1 LIILASSIFLLKI
14 HEIIGFSVPLL
25 AYLRCIWQRH
35 QVGDIKKFMVEIG
48 KQIPGTGDLDLVII
62 SIKRIKED
70 IAELGTSDT
79 QSAIRNA

>member
-1 LIILASSIFLLKI
+1 
-14 HEIIGFSVPLL
+14 
-25 AYLRCIWQRH
+25 
-35 QVGDIKKFMVEIG
+35 MVEIG